1 MSVVYRKEH
10 TYMINPENELKNL
23 RLNDFEKELVEKVKA
38 NGASYSDI
46 ITYRLELE
54 KEKGSEVAFSQVDFD
69 RVVYACIFEK
79 AIEQGIKELT
89 PDSVGRIHH
98 TFAHISGVDY
108 NNLHTKSNV
117 MLDVES
123 YNEFGLI
130 SENNFLHK
138 LIGNG
143 YLKDKNGD
151 ECYGDIYQAFHSIAG
166 FKNEYGYSM
175 HEEDLLDIIQQYSDE
190 LPDDNVLGHINF
202 WANQYIV
209 DMVTGEINEKLREY
223 KYEEK
228 DDIFHIYD
236 SGDSYISVNFNM
248 DNAEFFKDVV
258 AKHPEFFDDMSNNV
272 KTLLSRIDNES
283 DFKET
288 FENNSKSSKNKQNH

>member
-123 YNEFGLI
+123 YIEFGLI

-151 ECYGDIYQAFHSIAG
+151 ECYGDIYEAFRSIAG
-166 FKNEYGYSM
+166 FKNEYGYYM
-175 HEEDLLDIIQQYSDE
+175 REYDLLDIIENYSAE

-288 FENNSKSSKNKQNH
+288 FENNSKSSKNKQKH

>member
-46 ITYRLELE
+46 ITYRLELK

-98 TFAHISGVDY
+98 IFAHISGVDY

-123 YNEFGLI
+123 YIEFGLI

-151 ECYGDIYQAFHSIAG
+151 ECYGDIYEAFRSIAG
-166 FKNEYGYSM
+166 FKNEYGYYM
-175 HEEDLLDIIQQYSDE
+175 REYDLLDIIENYSAE

-288 FENNSKSSKNKQNH
+288 FENNSKSSKNKQKH

>member
-1 MSVVYRKEH
+1 MDDAGKIKFLDLLRSTKREGIEDLICWIESTDFFSAPASTRYHDSFEGGLLQHSLRVH
-10 TYMINPENELKNL
+10 DWLKA
-23 RLNDFEKELVEKVKA
+23 LVEF
-38 NGASYSDI
+38 YSNSPLA
-46 ITYRLELE
+46 T
-54 KEKGSEVAFSQVDFD
+54 GSL
-69 RVVYACIFEK
+69 
-79 AIEQGIKELT
+79 KELT

-123 YNEFGLI
+123 YIEFGLI

-151 ECYGDIYQAFHSIAG
+151 ECYGDIYEAFRSIAG
-166 FKNEYGYSM
+166 FKNEYGYYM
-175 HEEDLLDIIQQYSDE
+175 REYDLLDIIENYSAE

-288 FENNSKSSKNKQNH
+288 FENNSKSSKNKQKH

>member
-1 MSVVYRKEH
+1 MSVIYRKEH
-10 TYMINPENELKNL
+10 TYTIDPENELENL

-54 KEKGSEVAFSQVDFD
+54 KEKGSEVAFSQIDFD

-79 AIEQGIKELT
+79 AIEQGIKKLT
-89 PDSVGRIHH
+89 PDGVDRIHH
-98 TFAHISGVDY
+98 TFYSISGVNY
-108 NNLHTKSNV
+108 NNLHTKSDV

-130 SENNFLHK
+130 RENIFLYK
-138 LIGNG
+138 LISNG

-175 HEEDLLDIIQQYSDE
+175 HEDDLLDIIQQYSDE

-202 WANQYIV
+202 WVNQYIV
-209 DMVTGEINEKLREY
+209 DMVTREINEKLEEY

-236 SGDSYISVNFNM
+236 SGDSYISVSFNM
-248 DNAEFFKDVV
+248 DNDEFFKDVV
-258 AKHPEFFDDMSNNV
+258 SKHPEFFDDMSNNV

-288 FENNSKSSKNKQNH
+288 FANNSKSSKNKQNH

>member
-1 MSVVYRKEH
+1 MSVIYRKEH

-79 AIEQGIKELT
+79 TIEQGIKELT

-108 NNLHTKSNV
+108 SNLHTKSNV

-123 YNEFGLI
+123 YIEFGLI

-151 ECYGDIYQAFHSIAG
+151 ECYGDIYEAFRSIAG
-166 FKNEYGYSM
+166 FKNEDGYYM
-175 HEEDLLDIIQQYSDE
+175 REYDLLDIIENYSVE

-288 FENNSKSSKNKQNH
+288 FENNSKSSKNKQKH

>member
-98 TFAHISGVDY
+98 IFAHISGVDY

-123 YNEFGLI
+123 YIEFGLI

-151 ECYGDIYQAFHSIAG
+151 ECYGDIYEAFRSIAG
-166 FKNEYGYSM
+166 FKNEYGYYM
-175 HEEDLLDIIQQYSDE
+175 REYDLLDIIENYSAE

-288 FENNSKSSKNKQNH
+288 FENNSKSSKNKQKH